1 MSISDMGGRKERTN
15 PETDFNP
22 LEPPPEVEMGIPT

>member
-15 PETDFNP
+15 PETGGRDGNSD
-22 LEPPPEVEMGIPT
+22 LTAAN